1 MRDASD
7 ILSCALKDFPCTYLS
22 LPLTIHKPTK
32 NDLPL
37 IDKVADYLPCWKASL
52 MSGFGRLIMV
62 RVVLTAVPI
71 YLMIAMDLPKWVIR
85 GIDKQHRGFLWKG
98 QEQANG
104 GNCLVAWEKVLRPL
118 QYGGL
123 GIHNL
128 ETLGS
133 AGHKKLMHLDLA
145 QDCQSR
151 CHKMP

>member
-7 ILSCALKDFPCTYLS
+7 ILSCALKDPCTYLG

-32 NDLPL
+32 NDLLPL
-37 IDKVADYLPCWKASL
+37 IDKVADYLPGWKASL
-52 MSGFGRLIMV
+52 MNRSGRLIMV

-85 GIDKQHRGFLWKG
+85 AIDKWHRGLLWKG

-128 ETLGS
+128 ETLGW
-133 AGHKKLMHLDLA
+133 ALRIRWLWA
-145 QDCQSR
+145 Q
-151 CHKMP
+151 KN